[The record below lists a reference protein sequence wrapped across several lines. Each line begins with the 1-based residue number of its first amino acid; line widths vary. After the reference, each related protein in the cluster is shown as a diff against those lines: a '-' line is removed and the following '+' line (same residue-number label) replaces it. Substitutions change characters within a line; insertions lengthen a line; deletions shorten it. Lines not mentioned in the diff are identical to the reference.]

1 VKAKYARVVI
11 LKHMFAPEEFEK
23 DPGLI
28 IDLKEDIRSESE
40 KLGEVSSVMVFD
52 VRASDPPP
60 YHVLG
65 LTSLC
70 D

>member
-1 VKAKYARVVI
+1 
-11 LKHMFAPEEFEK
+11 
-23 DPGLI
+23 LI